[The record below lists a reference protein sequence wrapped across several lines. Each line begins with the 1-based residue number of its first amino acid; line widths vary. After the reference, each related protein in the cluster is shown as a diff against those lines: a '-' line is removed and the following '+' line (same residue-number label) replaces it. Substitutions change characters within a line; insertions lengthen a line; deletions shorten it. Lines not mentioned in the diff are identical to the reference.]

1 MISFGRAVERETAPI
16 ISNASRIDLPSEP
29 ARGMYSLLDFR
40 DLDDVCV
47 EAVELL
53 ITITVALFF
62 VMASSIRIMPG
73 PNLRSAMERLDN

>member
-1 MISFGRAVERETAPI
+1 MQRETAPS
-16 ISNASRIDLPSEP
+16 ISNDSRINFPSEP
-29 ARGMYSLLDFR
+29 ARGIYGLFDFR

-47 EAVELL
+47 EAAELL

-73 PNLRSAMERLDN
+73 PTPRSAMDRLVTLLLSPHF